1 MGWLPVAQTPGVS
14 GWRRELQDETILA
27 PATRH
32 PSLHPEP
39 SEPCSATCQP
49 SRCTRSPAR
58 VRIVISV
65 DWEGRDLAAANRR
78 AFAAFPRA
86 HPDVP
91 LTHFLN
97 AA

>member
-1 MGWLPVAQTPGVS
+1 
-14 GWRRELQDETILA
+14 
-27 PATRH
+27 
-32 PSLHPEP
+32 
-39 SEPCSATCQP
+39 
-49 SRCTRSPAR
+49 